1 MLDPLEAPFFKGA
14 KVSLVPFSVCGVLL
28 PLRCAC
34 TGASAW
40 KVSSYE
46 FATDSKVHVLPRRYA
61 EAVYGG
67 IAVKRGVLGKKGLE
81 DVTHV
86 PPTAL

>member
-1 MLDPLEAPFFKGA
+1 MPFFKGA
-14 KVSLVPFSVCGVLL
+14 KVSLVPSQFAEFFSLCVAHVREHLHGRF
-28 PLRCAC
+28 PR
-34 TGASAW
+34 
-40 KVSSYE
+40 E
-46 FATDSKVHVLPRRYA
+46 FAAESKAHVLPRRYA

-67 IAVKRGVLGKKGLE
+67 IVVKRGVLGEKDLE